1 MLIAGALA
9 VEAPLIVFVPE
20 LTVFELEVTVLDT
33 VELMVFVSA
42 TAQFAVIA
50 KRPPRAMPMTSQPSC
65 STGWRTSL
73 VLFSVEL
80 LEDQAK
86 SAVNLVKAFLH
97 VVLDVFHGILEVIAA
112 HKVIVHFA
120 IQALHISPQRLDRVP
135 DNLHPPAAKDTCARE
150 ANVDEGLGFHS
161 PCPLNRVADDDDAGA
176 AVAAVSSRSYIEGAA
191 CCTTAA

>member
-1 MLIAGALA
+1 MSLFVMLIAGALA
-9 VEAPLIVFVPE
+9 VEAPLIVLVPE

-50 KRPPRAMPMTSQPSC
+50 NRPPMAMPMTSQPSC

-80 LEDQAK
+80 LEQQAE
-86 SAVNLVKAFLH
+86 SLIDRLKAFLH
-97 VVLDVFHGILEVIAA
+97 IFLDVLHGILEVIPAD
-112 HKVIVHFA
+112 KIFVHLG

-135 DNLHPPAAKDTCARE
+135 DDLHPPASEDASAGE
-150 ANVDEGLGFHS
+150 ANVDKGLGFHIRH
-161 PCPLNRVADDDDAGA
+161 PLQQLITNDYDAGA
-176 AVAAVSSRSYIEGAA
+176 AVSAV
-191 CCTTAA
+191 

>member
-80 LEDQAK
+80 LEQQAE
-86 SAVNLVKAFLH
+86 SLIDRLKAFLH
-97 VVLDVFHGILEVIAA
+97 IFFDVLHGILEVIPA
-112 HKVIVHFA
+112 HKVLVHLC
-120 IQALHISPQRLDRVP
+120 IQALYVSAQRLNRVP
-135 DNLHPPAAKDTCARE
+135 DDLHPPAAEDASTGK
-150 ANVDEGLGFHS
+150 ANVDKGLGFHVRH
-161 PCPLNRVADDDDAGA
+161 PLQLITDDDDA
-176 AVAAVSSRSYIEGAA
+176 
-191 CCTTAA
+191 